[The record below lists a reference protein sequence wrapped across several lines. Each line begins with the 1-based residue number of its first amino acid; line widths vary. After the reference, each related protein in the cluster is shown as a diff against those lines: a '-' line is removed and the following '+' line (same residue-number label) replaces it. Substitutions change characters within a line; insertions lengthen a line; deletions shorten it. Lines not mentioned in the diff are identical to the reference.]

1 MANVNPILYKCVQ
14 NCETNAK
21 IGDKVIIE
29 SAIEEQ
35 TNLLVATSI
44 TVE

>member
-1 MANVNPILYKCVQ
+1 MQRLG
-14 NCETNAK
+14 K
-21 IGDKVIIE
+21 IGDEVIIE

-35 TNLLVATSI
+35 TDLLIATSI